1 MAFDFCCR
9 VNGVT
14 FMREFDSIFFIEMSH
29 SICACVARESRYMPR
44 YDTVTLRLN
53 SKRKHYGNG
62 NQIIFHTQYA
72 LCTEYTQ
79 AVKIYADKKFRCWN
93 KFAFNL
99 FWLIRIDPIACMIF
113 TLMANFDSFLFG
125 STRPSTWQPFVNSVE
140 AAKCEKV
147 QSTNIHWNIKETMK
161 RHSFAK
167 YTSLNTSLTRRT
179 SWKNQNTFQKNKGSL
194 FCLEMSKYAIF
205 GRK

>member
-1 MAFDFCCR
+1 MFRHESSKRKSLKSLISTANQVNWTLLQEMAFEFCCR

-79 AVKIYADKKFRCWN
+79 AVKIYADKKFGC
-93 KFAFNL
+93 
-99 FWLIRIDPIACMIF
+99 
-113 TLMANFDSFLFG
+113 
-125 STRPSTWQPFVNSVE
+125 
-140 AAKCEKV
+140 
-147 QSTNIHWNIKETMK
+147 
-161 RHSFAK
+161 
-167 YTSLNTSLTRRT
+167 
-179 SWKNQNTFQKNKGSL
+179 
-194 FCLEMSKYAIF
+194 
-205 GRK
+205 